1 MAEAL
6 ISGWI
11 MKTGVCWV
19 WLMKEAPE
27 PIAPRS
33 GLPFKWLILEYAP
46 LLPHAGI
53 HFVQSSW
60 RRRTFRTLTALL
72 DRATDA
78 SLLEIP
84 LTESRRDDAI

>member
-27 PIAPRS
+27 PIAARS
-33 GLPFKWLILEYAP
+33 GLPFKWLILECAP

-53 HFVQSSW
+53 HFVK
-60 RRRTFRTLTALL
+60 LL
-72 DRATDA
+72 ATPDIQDP
-78 SLLEIP
+78 EP
-84 LTESRRDDAI
+84 LFSIAPLMPRFWKSRLRKVDGTMQF